1 MNVCNTPYVVGSGKK
16 RIQIISLIL
25 LIVVAVLFC
34 LPLVYMLGTS
44 LKPKGEALQNP
55 IALWGSQLAWENYE
69 RAWTY
74 FPFGRF
80 LVNSL
85 FVGCAT
91 TLLSVITSSMS
102 AYAFSRLHFRG
113 RNTVFYLYLATLM
126 IPQQVTIIPL
136 YMLLRNFGWY
146 NTYYA
151 LIIPPAFTAFGTFM
165 MRQFFLTI
173 PREMEEAGRIDGC
186 NAMQLFTLLILP
198 MSKPGM
204 AALAI
209 FSFVNSWKN
218 FFWPLVV
225 VGSDSMKTLPMG
237 IYMFSGQ
244 YGTDWTALMAATA
257 ITVIPSIILFMLF
270 QKNMVEGI
278 ALTGMGGR

>member
-1 MNVCNTPYVVGSGKK
+1 MNVCNMPSVVGSSHK
-16 RIQIISLIL
+16 RAQALSLIL
-25 LIVVAVLFC
+25 MILVAVLFC
-34 LPLVYMLGTS
+34 LPLFYMLGTS
-44 LKPKGEALQNP
+44 LKPKAEALQNP
-55 IALWGSQLAWENYE
+55 LALWGSRPAWENYE

-80 LVNSL
+80 LLNSL
-85 FVGCAT
+85 LVGGAT
-91 TLLSVITSSMS
+91 TLLAVITSSMS

-113 RNTVFYLYLATLM
+113 RNTIFYMYLATLM

-257 ITVIPSIILFMLF
+257 ITVIPSIILFVLF